1 MATTFDLNKHTAR
14 LLFDEPFFA
23 GISRRVDKRAS
34 SAVPTA
40 GVRVNPHTGYFEML
54 YNPEFFEKLTDV
66 QKLGVLK
73 HEFYHLVFCHV
84 TERLPDDGMSKIWN
98 VATDLA
104 INSHLSG
111 ELPEGGLFPGV
122 EPFQDYPSGL
132 SAEQYLELLKNDE
145 QFQPKEGEGEG
156 NGSESGEGEGSGQG
170 GQGTEQ
176 GSGGGLPDSLDDHS
190 GWGESGD
197 EASDAMAKERLK
209 DIMQKA
215 AQEASQS
222 NSWGSVSHS
231 VRKEIMKRLNPSID
245 WKKMLQYF
253 IKTSRRANKRATVR
267 RLNRKYPR
275 IHAGRKVTRLA
286 NIAISIDQSGSVCD
300 NMLARFFTE
309 LNNLSK
315 LATFTVIPF
324 DTRVDETKVYV
335 WKKGEQKTWERV
347 LSGGTCFDAP
357 TKYVNENGFDG
368 HIVLT
373 DMMAPKPIPS
383 KCQRMWIT
391 DDYGKSNCYFSTSEI
406 IVAMKT

>member
-1 MATTFDLNKHTAR
+1 
-14 LLFDEPFFA
+14 
-23 GISRRVDKRAS
+23 
-34 SAVPTA
+34 
-40 GVRVNPHTGYFEML
+40 
-54 YNPEFFEKLTDV
+54 
-66 QKLGVLK
+66 
-73 HEFYHLVFCHV
+73 
-84 TERLPDDGMSKIWN
+84 
-98 VATDLA
+98 
-104 INSHLSG
+104 
-111 ELPEGGLFPGV
+111 
-122 EPFQDYPSGL
+122 
-132 SAEQYLELLKNDE
+132 
-145 QFQPKEGEGEG
+145 
-156 NGSESGEGEGSGQG
+156 
-170 GQGTEQ
+170 
-176 GSGGGLPDSLDDHS
+176 
-190 GWGESGD
+190 
-197 EASDAMAKERLK
+197 
-209 DIMQKA
+209 
-215 AQEASQS
+215 
-222 NSWGSVSHS
+222 
-231 VRKEIMKRLNPSID
+231 
-245 WKKMLQYF
+245 MLQYF